1 MSSTLQAYHHG
12 LDPDGSDLTSG
23 PAPPG
28 EMLTYF
34 GPDPNGPDPIPGPPP
49 PWETRAV

>member
-1 MSSTLQAYHHG
+1 MSSILQAYQHG
-12 LDPDGSDLTSG
+12 LDPHGPDLTPG
-23 PAPPG
+23 PLPPG